1 MLGGIMG
8 MMGGGGPIAGRQ
20 NTIDDLK
27 GLMDSR
33 QGGDVYADAHYDSVP
48 LVGTSQEHS
57 LTDYFLI

>member
-8 MMGGGGPIAGRQ
+8 GGGAMVMMDGRHS
-20 NTIDDLK
+20 IMDDLK

-48 LVGTSQEHS
+48 LIGAHEQVF
-57 LTDYFLI
+57 TDYFLI